1 MVNLISFSKLI
12 ILSTIVLLIA
22 CNKGDIPLTL
32 VAKPITSNILRF
44 DGYYY
49 FNTLPSKGGE
59 PLQSVFFF
67 YKNGVMFFPFTTK
80 ISDVPQSLKY
90 LTLKVN
96 LDAYQKDANKDA
108 WGIFTIEGKNIE
120 HQRLYDGGSSRR
132 PMKYCKGTI
141 LNDTTF
147 LISGCTDFKI
157 GNAKD
162 KTFTVNDT
170 FHFKR
175 FSPKIDSLNPWYK

>member
-12 ILSTIVLLIA
+12 TLILIVLLVS
-22 CNKGDIPLTL
+22 CNKGDVPLTL
-32 VAKPITSNILRF
+32 VAKPINSNVIRF

-49 FNTLPSKGGE
+49 FNTLSDKGE
-59 PLQSVFFF
+59 ESVQSVFFF
-67 YKNGVMFFPFTTK
+67 YRNGVMFFPFSTK
-80 ISDVPQSLKY
+80 ISDVNKSLKN

-108 WGIFTIEGKNIE
+108 WGIFTIDGKNIAY
-120 HQRLYDGGSSRR
+120 QRLYDGGSRRR

-147 LISGCTDFKI
+147 LITECTNFGI
-157 GNAKD
+157 GNSAD

-170 FHFKR
+170 FHFKH
-175 FSPKIDSLNPWYK
+175 FSPKIDSLNPWYP